1 MCFPP
6 SLQGMILK
14 RSLECEYSCSL
25 IIFCIRML
33 QKHTNQTK
41 GEWKMESTRKRY
53 RLKQEAKDAYKAAGL
68 FLLML
73 ISMGLFTTWL
83 EF

>member
-1 MCFPP
+1 
-6 SLQGMILK
+6 
-14 RSLECEYSCSL
+14 
-25 IIFCIRML
+25 
-33 QKHTNQTK
+33 
-41 GEWKMESTRKRY
+41 MESTRKRY

>member
-1 MCFPP
+1 
-6 SLQGMILK
+6 
-14 RSLECEYSCSL
+14 
-25 IIFCIRML
+25 
-33 QKHTNQTK
+33 
-41 GEWKMESTRKRY
+41 MESTRKRY
-53 RLKQEAKDAYKAAGL
+53 RLKKEAKDAYKAMGL